1 MGVRGED
8 RQADG
13 QMGGRTDE
21 CHVAASGVASS
32 LSTRQ
37 SCADDDDDDNDDAG
51 TTTTLAFAL
60 GRGRRGVR
68 LNMWPSRLST
78 PPHQRPLHLLL
89 CKLQSPRGPI
99 ARDILAAWR
108 LQGPRQP
115 FIFNGEDHRPSAAPP
130 LLGILG
136 DSGCLDCQE
145 QTPSA
150 RPRTQSPPRP
160 DRPGAGESH
169 RMLGCYGTG

>member
-1 MGVRGED
+1 MRHTWIGKTCLRHAYSLSQTTSCCGWWPLPGMGVSGQRRSAGAEERRRAMGVRGED

-99 ARDILAAWR
+99 ARD
-108 LQGPRQP
+108 
-115 FIFNGEDHRPSAAPP
+115 S
-130 LLGILG
+130 
-136 DSGCLDCQE
+136 
-145 QTPSA
+145 
-150 RPRTQSPPRP
+150 
-160 DRPGAGESH
+160 
-169 RMLGCYGTG
+169 